1 MIRHD
6 VKKRN
11 IKISTSWFT
20 FKRFETARRPDL
32 RTSIMEVYRGS
43 SSFLLALWNCYRLRK
58 SNVCTNGRITIREIK
73 TSAFTF
79 AELYRPSRWT
89 NIGCYLTKYI
99 TCCCNLKG
107 KLLCNDSTYEWLSF
121 FYPVAILPVLS
132 ISFVTYLIKRSLNS
146 KDTFSF
152 DSSIFFVNGILLLKQ
167 SNSVS
172 RICMKNLCVKELSL
186 PLYST
191 FFLLFL
197 LEIFFH
203 SKVNDYRIKNRRVRL
218 QWVATM
224 R

>member
-89 NIGCYLTKYI
+89 NIGCYLIKYI

-107 KLLCNDSTYEWLSF
+107 KLLCNDSRYEWLSF
-121 FYPVAILPVLS
+121 FYPVAILPMVS
-132 ISFVTYLIKRSLNS
+132 ISFVTYLTNSLS
-146 KDTFSF
+146 AKDTFY
-152 DSSIFFVNGILLLKQ
+152 SIVPYFLWIVFF
-167 SNSVS
+167 
-172 RICMKNLCVKELSL
+172 
-186 PLYST
+186 
-191 FFLLFL
+191 F
-197 LEIFFH
+197 
-203 SKVNDYRIKNRRVRL
+203 
-218 QWVATM
+218 
-224 R
+224 